1 MVTTRKNR
9 VVNPFPASVGYTLLR
24 SPAISPRLPA
34 PFPTKLASWALSMGS
49 VGNVPS
55 KNSEDPALFTLS
67 TFLWAKS
74 SSAREKKAPCWQR
87 MATAI
92 AAPTRVVK

>member
-1 MVTTRKNR
+1 M
-9 VVNPFPASVGYTLLR
+9 PFDSR
-24 SPAISPRLPA
+24 DLPT
-34 PFPTKLASWALSMGS
+34 PFPTKLASWSLSMGS

-55 KNSEDPALFTLS
+55 KNSEDPTLFTLS

-74 SSAREKKAPCWQR
+74 SSARGKKAPCWQR
-87 MATAI
+87 MATAM